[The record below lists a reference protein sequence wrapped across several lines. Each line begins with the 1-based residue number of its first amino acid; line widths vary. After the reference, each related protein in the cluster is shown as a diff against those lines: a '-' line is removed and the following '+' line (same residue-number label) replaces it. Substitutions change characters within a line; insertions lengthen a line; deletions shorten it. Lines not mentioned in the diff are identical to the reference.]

1 MTVSKELE
9 KVLIKNDL
17 ENLIEFLEEDSR
29 LPISQFD
36 DLGFMDDINQ
46 NTEYYARL
54 DSSTDYILIDLY

>member
-9 KVLIKNDL
+9 KVLIRNNL
-17 ENLIEFLEEDSR
+17 ENLIEFLEEDLR
-29 LPISQFD
+29 IPIFQFD

-54 DSSTDYILIDLY
+54 DSSTDFIIIDLY